1 MEEYQ
6 NESLR
11 KNEYDANRELV
22 RISFLGGL
30 FLFAIWL
37 GYLFQLFPLRSYTL
51 VHICMPIIIILL
63 LSTIFWPRGKH
74 FTHPKVKY
82 MLLFNYMLGVLAINV
97 IIPKHGILAWGLIII
112 MTNHYYNVK
121 LGRFIFATSLVGML
135 IALYLGMF
143 FGEYDINLFNGLVN
157 YLDENGIIK
166 AVEPATVQ
174 DRYNL
179 LQDHLARGD
188 NRYFKVFIFY
198 YLARAYILTL
208 IFLIS
213 QALNKRTYKLLNEEI
228 DANSAKQKMETELK
242 MASDIQLAAL
252 PPESLSDSRVEV
264 LAELK
269 AAREVGGDFYDYYY
283 LDAKHLAIII
293 GDVSDKGSPAAMFMM
308 KAITCFKNIASIEK
322 SASEILTEVN
332 KLLCQGNEN
341 SMFVTAF
348 FGILDLDTGVLQYAN
363 AGHNAPVIGQNGLY
377 HYLAVESGFLL
388 GAVST
393 IEYTNQQTKL
403 SKGDMIM
410 LYTDGI
416 TEARNLSGEFFGEER
431 LLNCFNNI
439 KFDSMI
445 ELHHNIKDS
454 IEEFVGDA
462 IQTDDITFM
471 TIKYQSDE
479 IYIKELSVLADI
491 AQITR
496 LEDSLKESIKEY
508 HLEALSEKLLTV
520 LDETASNICKFAY
533 TSFLGEIFYRFTY
546 NKTKQEVSLTFID
559 KGIPFNQMAF
569 ENQMVDE
576 NYQNK
581 PLGGLGI
588 MLVKQIIDYHS
599 YNRINNKNILVLKK
613 KI

>member
-11 KNEYDANRELV
+11 KNEYDANKEMV
-22 RISFLGGL
+22 KISFLAGI
-30 FLFAIWL
+30 FLLIIWI
-37 GYLFQLFPLRSYTL
+37 GYLVKLFPLRSYTL
-51 VHICMPIIIILL
+51 VHIFMPLTIILL
-63 LSTIFWPRGKH
+63 LSTIFWDKGKH
-74 FTHPKVKY
+74 FTHPRVKY
-82 MLLFNYMLGVLAINV
+82 MLLFNYMLGVLIINI
-97 IIPKHGILAWGLIII
+97 IIPKHGIMAWALVII
-112 MTNHYYNVK
+112 MANHYYSPK
-121 LGRFIFATSLVGML
+121 LGRFIFATSMVGML
-135 IALYLGMF
+135 IALYFGML
-143 FGEYDINLFNGLVN
+143 FGEYDINLYNGVYN
-157 YLDENGIIK
+157 YLEDGVIK
-166 AVEPATVQ
+166 TLEPATVQ
-174 DRYNL
+174 ERINL
-179 LQDHLARGD
+179 LQEHLANGD
-188 NRYFKVFIFY
+188 NRYLKVFIFY
-198 YLARAYILTL
+198 YLARAIILTL
-208 IFLIS
+208 AFLVS
-213 QALNKRTYKLLNEEI
+213 QGLNKRTFKLLTEEI
-228 DANSAKQKMETELK
+228 DANTAKQKMETELK
-242 MASDIQLAAL
+242 LASEIQLAAL
-252 PPESLSDSRVEV
+252 PPESLSNQDVEI

-283 LDAKHLAIII
+283 LDAKHIAVII

-348 FGILDLDTGVLQYAN
+348 FGILDLESGVLQYAN
-363 AGHNAPVIGQNGLY
+363 AGHNAPVIGQNALY

-388 GAVST
+388 GAVPT

-416 TEARNLSGEFFGEER
+416 TEARNSSGEFFGEER

-439 KFDSMI
+439 EFDSMI

-491 AQITR
+491 AQISK

-508 HLEALSEKLLTV
+508 HLEFLSEKLLTV